1 MAYNVD
7 GNLWKKFRFYLLL
20 VKSEYY
26 LLTCTTTRFLV
37 YKMPKA
43 KIAYVQNDEP
53 DFIKKFKQK
62 VGYKE
67 GPTVDTKVL
76 VSVVSW

>member
-1 MAYNVD
+1 MKKIQILPVISEIGVLFD
-7 GNLWKKFRFYLLL
+7 NL
-20 VKSEYY
+20 YY
-26 LLTCTTTRFLV
+26 DYSTRLLV

>member
-1 MAYNVD
+1 M
-7 GNLWKKFRFYLLL
+7 
-20 VKSEYY
+20 
-26 LLTCTTTRFLV
+26 LTCTTTRLLV

-62 VGYKE
+62 VGYRE

>member
-1 MAYNVD
+1 M
-7 GNLWKKFRFYLLL
+7 
-20 VKSEYY
+20 
-26 LLTCTTTRFLV
+26 LTCTTTGLLV

-76 VSVVSW
+76 VSVASW

>member
-1 MAYNVD
+1 M
-7 GNLWKKFRFYLLL
+7 
-20 VKSEYY
+20 KSKYS
-26 LLTCTTTRFLV
+26 LLTCTTRGLVV

-67 GPTVDTKVL
+67 GPTVDTKVFI
-76 VSVVSW
+76 SEAS